1 MELNG
6 QTAVITGSTGS
17 LGRAIALSLADA
29 GCNCICHYHT
39 NKTLAEK
46 IAEEIR
52 QKGQNAIAVAAD
64 LTRTEDIENL
74 FTAAATLGPPTILI
88 NSAAVFTRQPL
99 DEITPEE
106 AHQILDTNLIAPILT
121 AQQLSRIVKNDHA
134 DSDVPIAKIINIA
147 DVGGIRPWANYT
159 LYCAS
164 KAGLISV
171 TKSLAKELAP
181 AICVN
186 AIAPGLATWPE
197 NFSEQA
203 KHRQLQKIPMARIAH
218 PKDISNAIVFLLK
231 NDYITG
237 QILNVDGGRCI

>member
-1 MELNG
+1 MN
-6 QTAVITGSTGS
+6 
-17 LGRAIALSLADA
+17 
-29 GCNCICHYHT
+29 
-39 NKTLAEK
+39 
-46 IAEEIR
+46 
-52 QKGQNAIAVAAD
+52 
-64 LTRTEDIENL
+64 LT
-74 FTAAATLGPPTILI
+74 
-88 NSAAVFTRQPL
+88 
-99 DEITPEE
+99 
-106 AHQILDTNLIAPILT
+106 APILT
-121 AQQLSRIVKNDHA
+121 AQHFVRIVKNDVPQT
-134 DSDVPIAKIINIA
+134 DSPIAKIINIA
-147 DVGGIRPWANYT
+147 DVGGIRPWAEYT

-203 KHRQLQKIPMARIAH
+203 KQRQLQRIPIGRIAD

-237 QILNVDGGRCI
+237 QTLNVDGGRCI

>member
-1 MELNG
+1 MRSSPDP
-6 QTAVITGSTGS
+6 TGMGP
-17 LGRAIALSLADA
+17 
-29 GCNCICHYHT
+29 
-39 NKTLAEK
+39 
-46 IAEEIR
+46 IR
-52 QKGQNAIAVAAD
+52 
-64 LTRTEDIENL
+64 
-74 FTAAATLGPPTILI
+74 ILI

-99 DEITPEE
+99 DEITPEK
-106 AHQILDTNLIAPILT
+106 ARQTFDMNLTAPILT
-121 AQQLSRIVKNDHA
+121 AQHFARIIKND
-134 DSDVPIAKIINIA
+134 VPQTDTPVAKIINIA
-147 DVGGIRPWANYT
+147 DVGGIRPWAKYT

-203 KHRQLQKIPMARIAH
+203 KQRQLQRIPMGRIAD
-218 PKDISNAIVFLLK
+218 PEDISNAIVFLLK

-237 QILNVDGGRCI
+237 QTLNVDGGRCI